1 MIVRLPRELQHGRRD
16 HDLCVEL
23 ISPGIDDDT
32 RRFVGF
38 VDEYPNVRIE

>member
-1 MIVRLPRELQHGRRD
+1 MIVRLARELQHGRRD

-23 ISPGIDDDT
+23 ISPGVYDDT